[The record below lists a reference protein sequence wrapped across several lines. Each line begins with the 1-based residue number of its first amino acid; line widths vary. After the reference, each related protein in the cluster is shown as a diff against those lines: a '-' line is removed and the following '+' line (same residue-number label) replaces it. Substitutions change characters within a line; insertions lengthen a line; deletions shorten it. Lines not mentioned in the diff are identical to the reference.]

1 MEDLEVK
8 NPTVFK
14 GHRERGGDVVA
25 KMEAA
30 LQTRFGTSLLSTTD
44 DDQESDRLATI
55 GVIISFYLFIC
66 KSCHLYVPNF
76 TTLLLNT
83 ISLQALYLLKL
94 ATAAHRKALD
104 WTNEAIDL
112 IITVLSSH

>member
-14 GHRERGGDVVA
+14 GHCERGGDVVA

-55 GVIISFYLFIC
+55 GVIISSYLFI
-66 KSCHLYVPNF
+66 SRSYHLCVLKFGNF
-76 TTLLLNT
+76 TIKHNLFVGTL
-83 ISLQALYLLKL
+83 SL
-94 ATAAHRKALD
+94 
-104 WTNEAIDL
+104 EAGH
-112 IITVLSSH
+112 SCP

>member
-1 MEDLEVK
+1 MFPFSSLPQSLQWPFLTISLFSEPPADAAVEDLEDLETK

-55 GVIISFYLFIC
+55 GVIIFSSFSLAKVVILF
-66 KSCHLYVPNF
+66 PNF

-83 ISLQALYLLKL
+83 ISL
-94 ATAAHRKALD
+94 
-104 WTNEAIDL
+104 
-112 IITVLSSH
+112 